1 MPVACAGI
9 TFERTHDLCVVAS
22 VYTLPRV
29 WPWIG
34 DDYAPEPWTFQPNND
49 PRIVYLFCREKSL
62 VGLFTFLPQNTVCW
76 EVHIILLPRRK
87 TRGHVIL
94 RGALDWMFEN
104 STAQR
109 IVGAVPQYN
118 RLAVQV
124 ARRAGMKIYGLNPN
138 SFMKNGKLENQVLFG
153 LSKEVEKFPVS

>member
-1 MPVACAGI
+1 MAGPGV
-9 TFERTHDLCVVAS
+9 TFERTHDMCFVAS

-49 PRIVYLFCREKSL
+49 PRIVYLFCREEEL

-76 EVHIILLPRRK
+76 EGHIILLPRRK

-104 STAQR
+104 TSAQR
-109 IVGAVPQYN
+109 ITGSIPAYN
-118 RLAVQV
+118 RLTVKLVQ
-124 ARRAGMKIYGLNPN
+124 RAGMTQFGVNPK
-138 SFMKNGKLENQVLFG
+138 SFQKNGRLEDQVLFG
-153 LSKEVEKFPVS
+153 LS

>member
-1 MPVACAGI
+1 MPVAGSGI
-9 TFERTHDLCVVAS
+9 RFWRANDLRLVKDI
-22 VYTLPRV
+22 YTLPRI
-29 WPWIG
+29 WPHIG
-34 DDYAPEPWTFQPNND
+34 DDFAPEPWAFQPNDD
-49 PRIVYLFCREKSL
+49 PRIIYLVASEQL
-62 VGLFTFLPQNTVCW
+62 PVGLFTFLPQNTVCW

-94 RGALDWMFEN
+94 RGALEWMFEN

-124 ARRAGMKIYGLNPN
+124 ARRAGMKIFGTNPN

-153 LSKEVEKFPVS
+153 LSKEA